1 RKPVAPVTTTRFVA
15 SRSAITAPVYHS
27 VESGGGQEQP
37 GWATRACCRRT
48 ARSSAAPPAASAS
61 PIGTT
66 RSASEPVVAIDATGG
81 AVRDAEDGGW
91 EGWGAAGAPATGVPV
106 EGAPCG
112 GVVPCLG
119 WNGFTVEV
127 CALAEAAPSAVAA
140 VSTRTATHQPAR
152 RIRITLQGTPLAS
165 GQESRRYLV

>member
-1 RKPVAPVTTTRFVA
+1 M
-15 SRSAITAPVYHS
+15 
-27 VESGGGQEQP
+27 
-37 GWATRACCRRT
+37 
-48 ARSSAAPPAASAS
+48 
-61 PIGTT
+61 
-66 RSASEPVVAIDATGG
+66 AIDATGG

-127 CALAEAAPSAVAA
+127 CALAGAAPSAVAA

-165 GQESRRYLV
+165 GQESRRHLV